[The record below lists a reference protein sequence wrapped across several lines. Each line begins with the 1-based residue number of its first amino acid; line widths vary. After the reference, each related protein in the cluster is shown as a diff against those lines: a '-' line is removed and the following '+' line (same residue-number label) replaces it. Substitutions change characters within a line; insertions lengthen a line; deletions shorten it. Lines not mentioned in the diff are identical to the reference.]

1 MIYEFRLNSAVKPS
15 EPPLNSA
22 MLISLFEFSLSFWV
36 KWDTVCFDSK
46 LSISLSFQIYYH
58 EFVQDALI

>member
-1 MIYEFRLNSAVKPS
+1 MIYEFRLNSVVKPS

-36 KWDTVCFDSK
+36 KWDIVCFDSK